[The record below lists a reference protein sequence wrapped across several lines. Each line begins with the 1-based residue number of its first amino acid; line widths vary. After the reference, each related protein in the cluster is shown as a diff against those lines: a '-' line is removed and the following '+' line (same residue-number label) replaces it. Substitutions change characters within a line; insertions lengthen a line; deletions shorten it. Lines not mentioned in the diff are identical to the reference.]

1 MGVNADGVVRLG
13 MLFVGRISG
22 ESRGVRHEARCLEA
36 SEELTL
42 NRLYAGT
49 IAEEVAASLD
59 DDHRRMPK
67 C

>member
-13 MLFVGRISG
+13 MLFTGRISG
-22 ESRGVRHEARCLEA
+22 EPRGVRHEVRCIES
-36 SEELTL
+36 SEEYTL

-49 IAEEVAASLD
+49 IADEVAASLD
-59 DDHRRMPK
+59 DDHSRMPK